1 MKNVQGGCSACSGE
15 HLHLL
20 ILPLTC
26 SLQFS
31 LLDVSDTECTCAKSL
46 SQVQFFESL
55 WTVPPPSRL
64 LCPWDSPGKYTG
76 VGCHAHLQVIFP
88 TQGLNPRLLSPLHWS
103 HLESPLTQSR
113 YSEKQLLGSS
123 QPECCRICWHS
134 SI

>member
-55 WTVPPPSRL
+55 WTVPPPQTPLSMGFSRQEYWSGL
-64 LCPWDSPGKYTG
+64 PRAPPGDLPNPGIEPTSLKSLALVTPGK
-76 VGCHAHLQVIFP
+76 
-88 TQGLNPRLLSPLHWS
+88 PLDT
-103 HLESPLTQSR
+103 E
-113 YSEKQLLGSS
+113 
-123 QPECCRICWHS
+123 
-134 SI
+134 

>member
-55 WTVPPPSRL
+55 WTVPPPPDSSVHGILQARILEWVATRTSR
-64 LCPWDSPGKYTG
+64 
-76 VGCHAHLQVIFP
+76 
-88 TQGLNPRLLSPLHWS
+88 
-103 HLESPLTQSR
+103 
-113 YSEKQLLGSS
+113 
-123 QPECCRICWHS
+123 
-134 SI
+134 